1 MPPSIFRTPDFSN
14 QFPFPLEV
22 RKIGIPLYFET
33 KTCPFWLTV
42 YITNDKIYAL
52 MYALFIV
59 LKWLYIGK
67 QSTVF
72 STETSQL
79 KPRIHF
85 CLWQGIILRCISTF
99 MWNWNSTFCTPG
111 VHRTLTMYSPTRARQ
126 SVWPEFDLFDDVPSS
141 IIPPGHNQ
149 LSTMYHTSMYNI
161 YKAFTQEETQFVD
174 LIGVED

>member
-72 STETSQL
+72 STGTSQIE
-79 KPRIHF
+79 PRIHF

-111 VHRTLTMYSPTRARQ
+111 VHRTLIMYSPTRARQ
-126 SVWPEFDLFDDVPSS
+126 SVWPEFDLFDDVLSS

>member
-72 STETSQL
+72 STGTSQME
-79 KPRIHF
+79 PGIHSVCDKVLF
-85 CLWQGIILRCISTF
+85 CDAF
-99 MWNWNSTFCTPG
+99 
-111 VHRTLTMYSPTRARQ
+111 
-126 SVWPEFDLFDDVPSS
+126 
-141 IIPPGHNQ
+141 Q
-149 LSTMYHTSMYNI
+149 LSCEI
-161 YKAFTQEETQFVD
+161 EIRRFVHP
-174 LIGVED
+174 VYTKH

>member
-1 MPPSIFRTPDFSN
+1 MPPSIFRTLDFSN

-42 YITNDKIYAL
+42 YITNDKIYTL

-59 LKWLYIGK
+59 FKWLYIGK

-72 STETSQL
+72 STETSQIE
-79 KPRIHF
+79 PGIHF

-111 VHRTLTMYSPTRARQ
+111 VRRTLIMYSQTGLAN
-126 SVWPEFDLFDDVPSS
+126 EFDLSLICLMAFP
-141 IIPPGHNQ
+141 HQ
-149 LSTMYHTSMYNI
+149 LSLPATINCLPCTILQCTTYTKLSHRKRLNS
-161 YKAFTQEETQFVD
+161 
-174 LIGVED
+174 